1 MTVSRGGRRC
11 VPNRNREVAAARIEM
26 IDQR

>member
-1 MTVSRGGRRC
+1 MTVSRGVVGA
-11 VPNRNREVAAARIEM
+11 VLSRNREVAAARIEM